1 MALGPINYQ
10 MQVATPFESVL
21 QGMTAGA
28 QMANIEAARMQREAQ
43 AAAQQQAVQQ
53 QQALDQAY
61 AALRANPNP
70 QFDDYERVAL
80 MLPKDRADVVFK
92 AFESRSK
99 KEQQETLNF
108 SGNLLAVAKTGNRD
122 MVVSMLNEHAQGL
135 RNAGRAAEAKTWEDS
150 ARLAELAGPED
161 VDRIVG
167 ISVAKLPGG
176 KDLIENVNK
185 VEQQRREAKLFG
197 PQLTQARAAA
207 DQAVANA
214 VKAGVDAQYAPAL
227 AVAGLGKA
235 QAEAIKAASDA
246 KFADQLNQA
255 GLTERNWNIRAAQN
269 RITVETARLG
279 LDRDKTTADI
289 ALTLAR
295 VGEIANSLPDQAKK
309 DINTAAVASGT
320 AKQQAVQFNSLADK
334 LAAEGGG
341 FGVFSSATDY
351 LKKATG
357 NQGYMQELRQE
368 FTRLRNSA
376 AVQSLPP
383 GPATD
388 RDIALVLEGFP
399 PANADSRTMAGFLRG
414 MAKLQDINS
423 AVENARVDWL
433 TNNRGSLARARSGF
447 QAGEF
452 TANPGETFVD
462 LTARISQDISNR
474 YAAGD
479 GGAPRQ
485 PAPAI
490 PGAPVQP
497 GQVAPAGRGPRP
509 ASPASPY
516 GGLSNDEILRR
527 LAMPPGS
534 R

>member
-197 PQLTQARAAA
+197 PGLREATARADRAVADAITAQATATNAGERAAA
-207 DQAVANA
+207 DA
-214 VKAGVDAQYAPAL
+214 AL
-227 AVAGLGKA
+227 AKA
-235 QAEAIKAASDA
+235 QAAKAKVEADFAEKNAIADLQKKAADV
-246 KFADQLNQA
+246 
-255 GLTERNWNIRAAQN
+255 GLTKAQTNSAIAQTRKLGVEISKAAIELEGLKASGGVDPAKKFDQEEKIRREWQARSKVYSELGSTFSNIQASAG
-269 RITVETARLG
+269 A
-279 LDRDKTTADI
+279 KTGPGDI
-289 ALTLAR
+289 ALITGFMKMLDPGSVVRETEFATARDTAGLFDRLANQAQKLQSGQIFSLDSKQRQEYVTLAR
-295 VGEIANSLPDQAKK
+295 QYLD
-309 DINTAAVASGT
+309 AA
-320 AKQQAVQFNSLADK
+320 Q
-334 LAAEGGG
+334 
-341 FGVFSSATDY
+341 
-351 LKKATG
+351 KKAD
-357 NQGYMQELRQE
+357 QEKRDLGVVVKNYALNPENVFGIRPAE
-368 FTRLRNSA
+368 PSPA
-376 AVQSLPP
+376 AAQ
-383 GPATD
+383 
-388 RDIALVLEGFP
+388 
-399 PANADSRTMAGFLRG
+399 PANIPGAAPG
-414 MAKLQDINS
+414 Q
-423 AVENARVDWL
+423 
-433 TNNRGSLARARSGF
+433 RA
-447 QAGEF
+447 
-452 TANPGETFVD
+452 
-462 LTARISQDISNR
+462 
-474 YAAGD
+474 
-479 GGAPRQ
+479 
-485 PAPAI
+485 PAPA
-490 PGAPVQP
+490 A
-497 GQVAPAGRGPRP
+497 GQRNVTV
-509 ASPASPY
+509 
-516 GGLSNDEILRR
+516 DF
-527 LAMPPGS
+527 
-534 R
+534 

>member
-1 MALGPINYQ
+1 VIESIGK
-10 MQVATPFESVL
+10 FE
-21 QGMTAGA
+21 
-28 QMANIEAARMQREAQ
+28 
-43 AAAQQQAVQQ
+43 
-53 QQALDQAY
+53 
-61 AALRANPNP
+61 
-70 QFDDYERVAL
+70 
-80 MLPKDRADVVFK
+80 
-92 AFESRSK
+92 
-99 KEQQETLNF
+99 
-108 SGNLLAVAKTGNRD
+108 
-122 MVVSMLNEHAQGL
+122 
-135 RNAGRAAEAKTWEDS
+135 
-150 ARLAELAGPED
+150 
-161 VDRIVG
+161 
-167 ISVAKLPGG
+167 
-176 KDLIENVNK
+176 
-185 VEQQRREAKLFG
+185 EQQRQTAMFG
-197 PQLTQARAAA
+197 PGLAKAQADADEARAKAT
-207 DQAVANA
+207 
-214 VKAGVDAQYAPAL
+214 KAGVDAQYAPAL

-246 KFADQLNQA
+246 KFADLLNQA

-269 RITVETARLG
+269 RISVESARLG

-320 AKQQAVQFNSLADK
+320 AKQQAVQFNSLADRLDK
-334 LAAEGGG
+334 ERQAATLGVGWGAFGSAAEWLSKTTGLGQ
-341 FGVFSSATDY
+341 DY
-351 LKKATG
+351 LT
-357 NQGYMQELRQE
+357 QLRQE

-399 PANADSRTMAGFLRG
+399 SPTASVPTMTSFLRG

>member
-28 QMANIEAARMQREAQ
+28 KLADIEAARMQREAQ
-43 AAAQQQAVQQ
+43 ARAQQQAAQQQQAM
-53 QQALDQAY
+53 QQALAG
-61 AALRANPNP
+61 LMANPNP
-70 QFDDYERVAL
+70 TFRDYQNVAVL
-80 MLPKDRADVVFK
+80 LPKDQAATLMSGWEKLSAEQKGNDLAFGGQVLSAVNKSPDVAVTMLRERATAERNRGREDQAK
-92 AFESRSK
+92 AY
-99 KEQQETLNF
+99 ETWAT
-108 SGNLLAVAKTGNRD
+108 LAERD
-122 MVVSMLNEHAQGL
+122 P
-135 RNAGRAAEAKTWEDS
+135 DS
-150 ARLAELAGPED
+150 ARVTIGTL
-161 VDRIVG
+161 
-167 ISVAKLPGG
+167 VAQLPGG
-176 KDLIENVNK
+176 EKVIESVGK
-185 VEQQRREAKLFG
+185 VQEQQRQAAMFG
-197 PQLTQARAAA
+197 PGLAKARADA
-207 DQAVANA
+207 DKAVSDAI
-214 VKAGVDAQYAPAL
+214 KAGVDAQYAPAL

-255 GLTERNWNIRAAQN
+255 GLTEKTWNIRAAQN
-269 RITVETARLG
+269 QINVATARLG
-279 LDRDKTTADI
+279 LDREKTTSDI

-309 DINTAAVASGT
+309 DINTAAVAAGT
-320 AKQQAVQFNSLADK
+320 AKQQAVQFNSLADR
-334 LAAEGGG
+334 LQAAGGG
-341 FGVFSSATDY
+341 YGVFSSAAEWVAKNTGRQDY
-351 LKKATG
+351 MT
-357 NQGYMQELRQE
+357 ELRQE

-399 PANADSRTMAGFLRG
+399 PANADSRTMASFLRG

-433 TNNRGSLARARSGF
+433 SNNRGSLARARSGF

-474 YAAGD
+474 YAAGA

-497 GQVAPAGRGPRP
+497 GQVPAGGPRAPA
-509 ASPASPY
+509 PASPY
-516 GGLSNDEILRR
+516 TGLSNDEILRR
-527 LAMPPGS
+527 LAMPPGG

>member
-21 QGMTAGA
+21 QGMNAGA

-53 QQALDQAY
+53 QQAMQQA
-61 AALRANPNP
+61 LSGLMANPNP
-70 QFDDYERVAL
+70 TFRDYQNVAVL
-80 MLPKDRADVVFK
+80 LPKDQAATLMQSWEK
-92 AFESRSK
+92 LSTEQ
-99 KEQQETLNF
+99 KENDLTFGGQVL
-108 SGNLLAVAKTGNRD
+108 SAVEKSPEVAI
-122 MVVSMLNEHAQGL
+122 SMLRE
-135 RNAGRAAEAKTWEDS
+135 RAAGERNQGREDRAKALETW
-150 ARLAELAGPED
+150 AGIAELDPAMARRTIGTL
-161 VDRIVG
+161 VSR
-167 ISVAKLPGG
+167 LPGG
-176 KDLIENVNK
+176 DKVIESIGK
-185 VEQQRREAKLFG
+185 FEEQQRQTAMFG
-197 PQLTQARAAA
+197 PGLAKAQADADEARAKAI
-207 DQAVANA
+207 
-214 VKAGVDAQYAPAL
+214 KAGVDAQYAPAL

-246 KFADQLNQA
+246 RFADQLNQA

-269 RITVETARLG
+269 RISVESARLG

-509 ASPASPY
+509 APPASPY

>member
-1 MALGPINYQ
+1 
-10 MQVATPFESVL
+10 
-21 QGMTAGA
+21 
-28 QMANIEAARMQREAQ
+28 
-43 AAAQQQAVQQ
+43 
-53 QQALDQAY
+53 
-61 AALRANPNP
+61 
-70 QFDDYERVAL
+70 
-80 MLPKDRADVVFK
+80 
-92 AFESRSK
+92 
-99 KEQQETLNF
+99 
-108 SGNLLAVAKTGNRD
+108 
-122 MVVSMLNEHAQGL
+122 
-135 RNAGRAAEAKTWEDS
+135 
-150 ARLAELAGPED
+150 
-161 VDRIVG
+161 
-167 ISVAKLPGG
+167 
-176 KDLIENVNK
+176 
-185 VEQQRREAKLFG
+185 
-197 PQLTQARAAA
+197 
-207 DQAVANA
+207 
-214 VKAGVDAQYAPAL
+214 
-227 AVAGLGKA
+227 
-235 QAEAIKAASDA
+235 
-246 KFADQLNQA
+246 
-255 GLTERNWNIRAAQN
+255 
-269 RITVETARLG
+269 VETARLG

-309 DINTAAVASGT
+309 DINTAAVAAGT

-334 LAAEGGG
+334 LQAAGGG
-341 FGVFSSATDY
+341 YGVFSSASEWVAKNTGRQDY
-351 LKKATG
+351 MT
-357 NQGYMQELRQE
+357 ELRQE

-399 PANADSRTMAGFLRG
+399 PANADSRTMASFLRG

-433 TNNRGSLARARSGF
+433 SNNRGSLARARSGF

-452 TANPGETFVD
+452 TASPGETFVD

-474 YAAGD
+474 YAAGA

-509 ASPASPY
+509 APPTSPY

-527 LAMPPGS
+527 LAMPPGG

>member
-21 QGMTAGA
+21 QGMSAGA

-43 AAAQQQAVQQ
+43 TAAQQQAVQQ
-53 QQALDQAY
+53 QQARDQAY

-70 QFDDYERVAL
+70 QFEDYERVAL

-150 ARLAELAGPED
+150 VRLAELAGPED

-185 VEQQRREAKLFG
+185 VDQQRREAAMFG
-197 PQLTQARAAA
+197 PGLAKAQADADEARAKAI
-207 DQAVANA
+207 
-214 VKAGVDAQYAPAL
+214 KAGVDAQYAPAL
-227 AVAGLGKA
+227 AVAGLGRA
-235 QAEAIKAASDA
+235 QAEAIKAASNA
-246 KFADQLNQA
+246 RFADELNRA
-255 GLTERNWNIRAAQN
+255 GLTERNWNIRAVQN
-269 RITVETARLG
+269 RISVESARLG

-320 AKQQAVQFNSLADK
+320 AKQQATRLNSLADK
-334 LAAEGGG
+334 LQAAGGG
-341 FGVFSSATDY
+341 YGALSSASEWLAKNTGKQDY
-351 LKKATG
+351 MT
-357 NQGYMQELRQE
+357 ELRDE
-368 FTRLRNSA
+368 FEQLKNSA
-376 AVQSLPP
+376 AVASLPP
-383 GPATD
+383 GSSSD
-388 RDIALVLEGFP
+388 RDIQIFMRGFP
-399 PANADSRTMAGFLRG
+399 PANADSAYMASFLRG
-414 MAKLQDINS
+414 MAKTQDINS

-462 LTARISQDISNR
+462 LTGRISQDISNR

-509 ASPASPY
+509 APAASPY